1 MKRLIAILLIAL
13 MILPSL
19 IACGGNVPAV
29 TTPSVTDNS
38 LSDEPAVSDPAET
51 TYPFSEAKYNG
62 ATFRVHVSGNMSNM
76 NDFEV
81 DESADDVINSS
92 RFRWLTIVSEK
103 YDVEIEYEAELAFGS
118 AGGSGNGF
126 QQLKKSYTAA
136 DYNYQAAMTG
146 TYDVAQAALQ
156 GYLSDLNNIEGLDIT
171 NAWWD
176 QKANEDMTIH
186 GKMYYTTGDIS
197 LTDNQV
203 THCILFNKELAKS
216 IEDPY
221 QLVFNNKWTFE
232 KMAEMVAQ
240 VSEDVNGDDKMDR
253 YDKYGLLTWN
263 DSMLQILASA
273 QQRICTVNEDS
284 EITLTVYNDTIA
296 SLFSDYNE
304 LVFTQNAINYQNGYG
319 QNDWDPLR
327 LAMFDES
334 RAMFY
339 MTLFTTVPKHRDSDV
354 DFGILPFPKYDE
366 TQSDYGHQ
374 VSAFHGQFLCV
385 PTFIEDEKFVAD
397 ILEYLAAM
405 GKDIMTPAYY
415 EKTLVGTHFRDEE
428 SGEMLDIIF
437 ASRVYDI
444 GIYYSI
450 GGYKDMIAG
459 LIKTPNPSFSRM
471 YNAYKSKAQKELDAL
486 NTDYSKIGE

>member
-1 MKRLIAILLIAL
+1 MKKTAAILLLAVMFIPCLA
-13 MILPSL
+13 
-19 IACGGNVPAV
+19 ACGENTPAV
-29 TTPSVTDNS
+29 TTPAVTDP
-38 LSDEPAVSDPAET
+38 SDSSELITDPSET
-51 TYPFSEAKYNG
+51 AYPFSDATYDG
-62 ATFRVHVSGNMSNM
+62 AAFRIHVSGNMTNM
-76 NDFEV
+76 NDFKVTE
-81 DESADDVINSS
+81 DADDVINSS
-92 RFRWLTIVSEK
+92 RFRWLTTVSEK
-103 YDVEIEYEAELAFGS
+103 YDISIEHEAELAFGS

-126 QQLKKSYTAA
+126 QQLKKSFTAA

-156 GYLSDLNNIEGLDIT
+156 GYLSDLNGIEGLDLT
-171 NAWWD
+171 NEWWD
-176 QKANEDMTIH
+176 QKANQDMTIH

-221 QLVFNNKWTFE
+221 QLVFDNKWTFE
-232 KMAEMVAQ
+232 KLAEMALQ

-273 QQRICTVNEDS
+273 QQRICTVNDES

-296 SLFSDYNE
+296 SLFDDYNE
-304 LVFTQNAINYQNGYG
+304 LVFTQKNVINYQNGYS

-327 LAMFDES
+327 LAMFDEG

-354 DFGILPFPKYDE
+354 DFGILPFPKYDSS
-366 TQSDYGHQ
+366 QSDYGHQ

-385 PTFIEDEKFVAD
+385 PAFIEDEKFVAD
-397 ILEYLAAM
+397 ILEYLAAT

-444 GIYYSI
+444 GIYYNI
-450 GGYKDMIAG
+450 GGYKDMVAN

-471 YNAYKSKAQKELDAL
+471 YNAYKNKAEKELTSL
-486 NTDYSKIGE
+486 NSDYSKIAE